1 MKRKL
6 NSKNRF
12 IPVNTPKLF
21 KDEKI
26 NLNICLKDNW
36 ISSDG
41 PFVKLFEKNF
51 SIYNNRKYGVAVSSG
66 TAALEIAVKSLNLKP
81 KSEVIISNFSI
92 ISTALSVVKMGL
104 KPILIDSDLKNWNM
118 LPEQV

>member
-41 PFVKLFEKNF
+41 PFV
-51 SIYNNRKYGVAVSSG
+51 
-66 TAALEIAVKSLNLKP
+66 
-81 KSEVIISNFSI
+81 
-92 ISTALSVVKMGL
+92 STIFGGST
-104 KPILIDSDLKNWNM
+104 
-118 LPEQV
+118 

>member
-81 KSEVIISNFSI
+81 KMIVN
-92 ISTALSVVKMGL
+92 
-104 KPILIDSDLKNWNM
+104 
-118 LPEQV
+118 